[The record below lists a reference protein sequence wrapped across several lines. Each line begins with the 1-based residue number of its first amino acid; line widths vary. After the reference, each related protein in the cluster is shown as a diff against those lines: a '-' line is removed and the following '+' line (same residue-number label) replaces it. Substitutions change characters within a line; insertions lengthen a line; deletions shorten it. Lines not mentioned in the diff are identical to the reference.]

1 MLLYPVFCSFVLNHV
16 PLFAKG
22 FEAFRLGI
30 RPSGAIA
37 SDIGVLWVGS
47 VQVISR
53 DEIKKNME
61 RICNENKKLGKTKYL
76 GL

>member
-30 RPSGAIA
+30 RPSGAIS
-37 SDIGVLWVGS
+37 SDIGVLWVGR
-47 VQVISR
+47 VGLFGR
-53 DEIKKNME
+53 HKKEDLSN
-61 RICNENKKLGKTKYL
+61 I
-76 GL
+76 

>member
-30 RPSGAIA
+30 RPRGAIA
-37 SDIGVLWVGS
+37 SDIGVLWVGKMRVS
-47 VQVISR
+47 GR
-53 DEIKKNME
+53 GKKE
-61 RICNENKKLGKTKYL
+61 DLRRI
-76 GL
+76 

>member
-37 SDIGVLWVGS
+37 SDIGVLWVGD
-47 VQVISR
+47 VLAF
-53 DEIKKNME
+53 
-61 RICNENKKLGKTKYL
+61 CNKENFRRSL
-76 GL
+76 

>member
-37 SDIGVLWVGS
+37 SDIGVLWVSGREFLE
-47 VQVISR
+47 VNIFGV
-53 DEIKKNME
+53 
-61 RICNENKKLGKTKYL
+61 
-76 GL
+76 

>member
-22 FEAFRLGI
+22 FEAVRLGI

-37 SDIGVLWVGS
+37 SDIGVLWVG
-47 VQVISR
+47 
-53 DEIKKNME
+53 DDLMYIKKN
-61 RICNENKKLGKTKYL
+61 
-76 GL
+76 

>member
-30 RPSGAIA
+30 RPCGAIA
-37 SDIGVLWVGS
+37 SDIGVLWVGEWDFS
-47 VQVISR
+47 
-53 DEIKKNME
+53 DAIKKK
-61 RICNENKKLGKTKYL
+61 I
-76 GL
+76 

>member
-1 MLLYPVFCSFVLNHV
+1 MLNYV

-37 SDIGVLWVGS
+37 SDIGVLWVGDLDFYIL
-47 VQVISR
+47 QKDVI
-53 DEIKKNME
+53 
-61 RICNENKKLGKTKYL
+61 
-76 GL
+76 